1 MDLTVPA
8 AIVTA
13 GGILKAPVEE
23 FLKKISGPFADE
35 VGLWFR
41 DKLREY
47 RARNTARTVSSAQQ
61 MLVNARKEVR
71 EVPLRTLV
79 PLLDGASIEDNSELG
94 ELWAALLA
102 NAADADAKGI
112 PPIFPSILQQLT
124 PFDARV
130 LNRINEVI
138 REGLREDP
146 LPLGRVRESERWGAR
161 RAELALAESFPDQL
175 EAAVD
180 TLGAL
185 GLIEHE
191 PPLRYEHGEVF
202 TTGMDE
208 LRLTAL
214 GRHFIEACSP
224 PAPVT

>member
-1 MDLTVPA
+1 MDLTTTA

-35 VGLWFR
+35 VGFWLR
-41 DKLREY
+41 DKVREY
-47 RARNTARTVSSAQQ
+47 RGRNTARTVSRAQE
-61 MLVNARKEVR
+61 MLVDANKQAR

-79 PLLDGASIEDNSELG
+79 PLLEAASIEDNTELV

-124 PFDARV
+124 PFDARTLSRIDHV
-130 LNRINEVI
+130 LK
-138 REGLREDP
+138 EGLAEDP

-161 RAELALAESFPDQL
+161 RTELALDESFPDQL
-175 EAAVD
+175 EAAID

-191 PPLRYEHGEVF
+191 PVLRYEHGEILA
-202 TTGMDE
+202 TGMDE

-224 PAPVT
+224 P